1 MTNAATSS
9 LALRKPGSV
18 AGVPL
23 PIRNAPRPQLQL
35 VPTFQKRRITWPM
48 WLTVAAMLVAALVV
62 PVVINTQLAMTS
74 YDMYAMQN
82 ELNLLLDQQADLV
95 TQAREAQS
103 PQYLAEKAR
112 EIGLVPAGEQGYVTL
127 STREIIPGK
136 AAH

>member
-1 MTNAATSS
+1 
-9 LALRKPGSV
+9 
-18 AGVPL
+18 
-23 PIRNAPRPQLQL
+23 
-35 VPTFQKRRITWPM
+35 M

-62 PVVINTQLAMTS
+62 PVVVNTQLAMTS

-127 STREIIPGK
+127 ATGEIIPGK

>member
-18 AGVPL
+18 AGMPL

-74 YDMYAMQN
+74 YDTVSYTH
-82 ELNLLLDQQADLV
+82 L
-95 TQAREAQS
+95 
-103 PQYLAEKAR
+103 
-112 EIGLVPAGEQGYVTL
+112 TL
-127 STREIIPGK
+127 PTN
-136 AAH
+136 